1 MERYLVF
8 ARTRYEDPLSQE
20 GTLEID
26 AGDDAAARA
35 ARATERFGDHWLELV
50 LIPAGALFWVP
61 MGTTEA
67 ETMEA
72 GV

>member
-20 GTLEID
+20 GTLEVD
-26 AGDDAAARA
+26 AGDDAAARV
-35 ARATERFGDHWLELV
+35 RERFGDHWLELV
-50 LIPAGALFWVP
+50 LIPTGALSWVP
-61 MGTTEA
+61 VGATEA
-67 ETMEA
+67 ETTEA

>member
-8 ARTRYEDPLSQE
+8 ARTRYEEPLSQE
-20 GTLEID
+20 GILEVD
-26 AGDDAAARA
+26 VGDDAA

-50 LIPAGALFWVP
+50 LIPTSALSWVP
-61 MGTTEA
+61 MGEVEAETTEA
-67 ETMEA
+67 

>member
-8 ARTRYEDPLSQE
+8 ARTRHEEPLSQE
-20 GTLEID
+20 GTVEVD

-35 ARATERFGDHWLELV
+35 RERFGDHWLELV
-50 LIPAGALFWVP
+50 LIPMDALFWVP
-61 MGTTEA
+61 MGEVEAETTEA
-67 ETMEA
+67 